1 MSEEVIKNPLE
12 VEEEK
17 GSFFDLRAILDVLI
31 LNWQWFLL
39 SLIICLGIAW
49 LHLRYTTPYYAAYAK
64 MFVKTNNTTNIRS
77 INALGEVVQ
86 SYGMENEKL
95 IVKSTAIAEETSR
108 DLKLYT
114 RYNAKGLIRNSS
126 LYKNQPVTVE
136 IDPVSVERL
145 NRPINLEITR
155 KGDEYHVE
163 GTYYIPVDEVSSKGP
178 YGIDRMLSKFPC
190 TIRTK
195 AGYLTF
201 YTTNN
206 VLADGETELVSIN
219 SPARLAGSYAGRLNV
234 METEET
240 SILNLSIVDDLPQRA
255 IDYLRQIVT
264 SYNRQANEDKNEVA
278 VRTEEF
284 INDRIAKISGEL
296 SSTESTIESYRNRQ
310 ALSEMKATV
319 QKASENA
326 NQTERAM
333 NEVNMQL
340 MFINDLSNAISSPT
354 NKYQMMPANVT
365 DASVSQLIAQ
375 YNTIVGQRNRLLR
388 TAAENSPAVEPLT
401 QQLDELYNNI
411 KMTLDQA
418 RHNAEFRRNMLM
430 QQHGQYVSAAN
441 QSPEHERMLS
451 QIGRQQE
458 VKSGLYLMLLQKREE
473 NSISLSS
480 TADKG
485 KLIDTPKMGG
495 QVSPQPNKEYLIA
508 LATGLAIPSLVFFL
522 IYFFRYRIEGHEDV
536 VKLTDLPILAD
547 VAVANESAKAKADI
561 VVHENQNN
569 QMEEVF
575 RAMRTNL
582 QFMMKENDKV
592 IMFTS
597 TTSGEGKTF
606 NAANLAV
613 SFALLHKKVILV
625 GLDIRKPRLAEQFDI
640 DDEVHG
646 ITPVLTHDHPTVE
659 DVRAQIL
666 PSGVHDDLDLLL
678 AGPIPP
684 NPTEIVSRQSL
695 DEIFQIL
702 RDEYDYIIVDT
713 APVGLVSD
721 TLQIGRVCDVTVYM
735 CRADFTPKTSF
746 ELINGLSADK
756 KLPNMA
762 IVINGI
768 DMSKKKYG
776 YYYGYGRYGKYSR
789 YGSYGRYGKYIRY
802 GSYGRYGKYGRYG
815 TYGSYGSY
823 GTYGTYGNYS
833 KSRYSNQDDDS
844 VKR

>member
-49 LHLRYTTPYYAAYAK
+49 LHLRYTTPYYSAYAK
-64 MFVKTNNTTNIRS
+64 VFVKTNSTTNLRS

-95 IVKSTAIAEETSR
+95 IMKSTAIAEETIR

-114 RYNAKGLIRNSS
+114 RYHSKGLIRNSS

-136 IDPVSVERL
+136 IDPVSVEKL

-163 GTYYIPVDEVSSKGP
+163 GTYYIPVDEVTSKGP

-201 YTTNN
+201 YTTNS
-206 VLADGETELVSIN
+206 VLDDGETELVTIDA
-219 SPARLAGSYAGRLNV
+219 PARLARSYAGRLNV
-234 METEET
+234 AETEGT
-240 SILNLSIVDDLPQRA
+240 SILNLSIVDDLPMRA
-255 IDYLRQIVT
+255 IDYLRQIVN

-326 NQTERAM
+326 DQTQKQM

-340 MFINDLSNAISSPT
+340 MFINDLDNAISKPS

-401 QQLDELYNNI
+401 FQLDELYNSI

-418 RHNAEFRRNMLM
+418 RHNAEFRRNLLM

-485 KLIDTPKMGG
+485 KLIDNPKYGT
-495 QVSPQPNKEYLIA
+495 QVSPDPNKEYLIA
-508 LATGLAIPSLVFFL
+508 LAIGLALPSLAFFL

-646 ITPVLTHDHPTVE
+646 ITPILTHDHPTVE
-659 DVRAQIL
+659 DVRSQIL

-702 RDEYDYIIVDT
+702 RNEYDYIIVDT

-735 CRADFTPKTSF
+735 CRADFTPKSSF

-789 YGSYGRYGKYIRY
+789 YGSYGRYGKY
-802 GSYGRYGKYGRYG
+802 GRYG

>member
-49 LHLRYTTPYYAAYAK
+49 LHLRYTTPYYSAYAK
-64 MFVKTNNTTNIRS
+64 MFVKTNSTTNLRS

-95 IVKSTAIAEETSR
+95 IVKSTAIAEETIR

-136 IDPVSVERL
+136 IDPVSVEKL
-145 NRPINLEITR
+145 NRPINLKITR

-163 GTYYIPVDEVSSKGP
+163 GTYYIPVDEVTSKGP

-234 METEET
+234 METEGT

-485 KLIDTPKMGG
+485 KLIDTPKMGA
-495 QVSPQPNKEYLIA
+495 QVSPNPNKEYLIA
-508 LATGLAIPSLVFFL
+508 LATGLAIPSLAFFL

-536 VKLTDLPILAD
+536 VKLTDLPIIAD

-646 ITPVLTHDHPTVE
+646 ITPILTHDHPSVE

-789 YGSYGRYGKYIRY
+789 YGSYGRYGKYGRY
-802 GSYGRYGKYGRYG
+802 GS
-815 TYGSYGSY
+815 YGSYGSY

>member
-31 LNWQWFLL
+31 LHWQWFLL

-49 LHLRYTTPYYAAYAK
+49 LHLRYTTPYYSAYAK
-64 MFVKTNNTTNIRS
+64 MFVKTNSTTNIRS

-95 IVKSTAIAEETSR
+95 IVKSTAIAEETIR

-234 METEET
+234 AETEGT
-240 SILNLSIVDDLPQRA
+240 SILNMSIVDDLPQRA

-485 KLIDTPKMGG
+485 KLIDTPKMGA
-495 QVSPQPNKEYLIA
+495 QVSPNPNKEYLIA

-536 VKLTDLPILAD
+536 VKLTDLPIIAD

-640 DDEVHG
+640 EDEVHG
-646 ITPVLTHDHPTVE
+646 ITPILTHDHPTVE

-789 YGSYGRYGKYIRY
+789 YGSYGRYGKY
-802 GSYGRYGKYGRYG
+802 GRYG

>member
-1 MSEEVIKNPLE
+1 MSEEIVKTPLE
-12 VEEEK
+12 AEEEK
-17 GSFFDLRAILDVLI
+17 GSSFDLRAIIDVLI

-49 LHLRYTTPYYAAYAK
+49 LHLRYTTPYYSAFAK
-64 MFVKTNNTTNIRS
+64 VFVKTNSTTNLRS

-95 IVKSTAIAEETSR
+95 IMKSTAIAEETIR

-114 RYNAKGLIRNSS
+114 RYHSKGLIRNSS

-136 IDPVSVERL
+136 IDPVSVEKL

-163 GTYYIPVDEVSSKGP
+163 GTYYIPVDEVTSKGP

-201 YTTNN
+201 YTTNR
-206 VLADGETELVSIN
+206 VLEDGETELVSID

-234 METEET
+234 SESEGT

-255 IDYLRQIVT
+255 IDYLRQIVN

-326 NQTERAM
+326 DQTQKQM

-340 MFINDLSNAISSPT
+340 MFINDLDNTISKPS

-401 QQLDELYNNI
+401 FQLDELYNSI

-418 RHNAEFRRNMLM
+418 RHNAEFRRNLLM

-485 KLIDTPKMGG
+485 KLIDNPKYGT
-495 QVSPQPNKEYLIA
+495 QVSPDPNKEYLIA
-508 LATGLAIPSLVFFL
+508 LAIGLALPSLAFFL

-646 ITPVLTHDHPTVE
+646 ITPILTHDHPTLE
-659 DVRAQIL
+659 DVRSQIL

-702 RDEYDYIIVDT
+702 RNEYDYIIVDT

-735 CRADFTPKTSF
+735 CRADFTPKSSF

-789 YGSYGRYGKYIRY
+789 YGT
-802 GSYGRYGKYGRYG
+802 YGRYGKYGRYG

>member
-31 LNWQWFLL
+31 LHWQWFLL

-49 LHLRYTTPYYAAYAK
+49 LHLRYTTPYYSAYAK
-64 MFVKTNNTTNIRS
+64 MFVKTNSTTNLRS

-95 IVKSTAIAEETSR
+95 IVKSTAIAEETIR

-163 GTYYIPVDEVSSKGP
+163 GTYYIPVDEVTSKGP

-234 METEET
+234 METEGT

-485 KLIDTPKMGG
+485 KLIDTPKMGA
-495 QVSPQPNKEYLIA
+495 QVSPNPNKEYLIA
-508 LATGLAIPSLVFFL
+508 LATGLAIPSLAFFL

-536 VKLTDLPILAD
+536 VKLTDLPIIAD

-646 ITPVLTHDHPTVE
+646 ITPILTHDHPSVE

-789 YGSYGRYGKYIRY
+789 YGSYGRYGKY
-802 GSYGRYGKYGRYG
+802 GRYG

>member
-49 LHLRYTTPYYAAYAK
+49 LHLRYTTPYYSAYAK
-64 MFVKTNNTTNIRS
+64 MFVKTNSTTNLRS

-95 IVKSTAIAEETSR
+95 IVKSTAIAEETIR

-163 GTYYIPVDEVSSKGP
+163 GTYYTPVDEVSSKGP

-234 METEET
+234 METEGT

-485 KLIDTPKMGG
+485 KLIDTPKMGA
-495 QVSPQPNKEYLIA
+495 QVSPNPNKEYLIA
-508 LATGLAIPSLVFFL
+508 LATGLAIPSLAFFL

-536 VKLTDLPILAD
+536 VKLTDLPIIAD

-646 ITPVLTHDHPTVE
+646 ITPILTHDHPTVE

-789 YGSYGRYGKYIRY
+789 YGSYGRYGKY
-802 GSYGRYGKYGRYG
+802 GRYG

>member
-1 MSEEVIKNPLE
+1 MSEEIVKNPLE

-17 GSFFDLRAILDVLI
+17 GSSFFDLRAIIDVLV

-39 SLIICLGIAW
+39 PLIICLGLAW
-49 LHLRYTTPYYAAYAK
+49 LHLRYTTPYYSSSAK
-64 MFVKTNNTTNIRS
+64 MFVKTNSTTNLRS

-86 SYGMENEKL
+86 SYGMENEML
-95 IVKSTAIAEETSR
+95 ILKSTAIAEETIR

-114 RYNAKGLIRNSS
+114 QYTTQGLIRNRS

-136 IDPVSVERL
+136 IDPVSVEKL
-145 NRPINLEITR
+145 NRPINLKITR

-163 GTYYIPVDEVSSKGP
+163 GTYYIPVDEVTSKGP

-206 VLADGETELVSIN
+206 VLDDGDTELVTIN
-219 SPARLAGSYAGRLNV
+219 SPSRLAGSYANRLKV
-234 METEET
+234 SEMEGS
-240 SILNLSIVDDLPQRA
+240 SILTLSIIDDLPMRA

-310 ALSEMKATV
+310 ALNEMKATV

-326 NQTERAM
+326 DQTQKQM
-333 NEVNMQL
+333 NEVTMQL
-340 MFINDLSNAISSPT
+340 MFIDDLARAISSPS

-401 QQLDELYNNI
+401 FQLDELYNNI

-418 RHNAEFRRNMLM
+418 RHNAEFRRNLLM

-441 QSPEHERMLS
+441 QSPEHERLLS

-485 KLIDTPKMGG
+485 KLIDTPKFGG
-495 QVSPQPNKEYLIA
+495 QVSPNPKNEYLIA
-508 LATGLAIPSLVFFL
+508 MAIGLAIPSLVFFL

-547 VAVANESAKAKADI
+547 VAVANDSAKTKADI

-613 SFALLHKKVILV
+613 SFALLHKKVVLV
-625 GLDIRKPRLAEQFDI
+625 GLDIRKPRLAEQFEI
-640 DDEVHG
+640 EDEVHG
-646 ITPVLTHDHPTVE
+646 ITPILTHDHPTLE
-659 DVRAQIL
+659 DVREQIL

-684 NPTEIVSRQSL
+684 NPTEIVSRSSL

-702 RDEYDYIIVDT
+702 RNEYDYIIVDT

-789 YGSYGRYGKYIRY
+789 YGSYGRYGRYGRY
-802 GSYGRYGKYGRYG
+802 GSYGRYG
-815 TYGSYGSY
+815 TYGSY

-833 KSRYSNQDDDS
+833 KSRYSDKNDDS

>member
-1 MSEEVIKNPLE
+1 MSEEIVKNPLE

-39 SLIICLGIAW
+39 SLVICLGIAW
-49 LHLRYTTPYYAAYAK
+49 LHLRYTTPYYSAYAK
-64 MFVKTNNTTNIRS
+64 MFVKTNSTTNLRS

-95 IVKSTAIAEETSR
+95 IVKSTAIAEETIR

-114 RYNAKGLIRNSS
+114 RYYSKGLIRNSS

-136 IDPVSVERL
+136 IDPVSVEKL
-145 NRPINLEITR
+145 NAPINLEITR

-163 GTYYIPVDEVSSKGP
+163 GTYYIPVDEVTSKGP

-206 VLADGETELVSIN
+206 VLGDGDTELVSIN
-219 SPARLAGSYAGRLNV
+219 SPSRLAGSYAARLNV
-234 METEET
+234 VETEGT
-240 SILNLSIVDDLPQRA
+240 SILNMSIVDDLPMRA

-310 ALSEMKATV
+310 ALNEMKATV

-326 NQTERAM
+326 DQTQKQM

-340 MFINDLSNAISSPT
+340 MFINDLSNAISSPS

-401 QQLDELYNNI
+401 QQLDELYNSI

-485 KLIDTPKMGG
+485 KLIDNPKFGA
-495 QVSPQPNKEYLIA
+495 QVSPNPNKEYLIA
-508 LATGLAIPSLVFFL
+508 LATGLAIPSLIFFL

-646 ITPVLTHDHPTVE
+646 ITPILTHDHPTVE
-659 DVRAQIL
+659 DVRSQIL

-789 YGSYGRYGKYIRY
+789 YGSYGRYGKY
-802 GSYGRYGKYGRYG
+802 GRYGA
-815 TYGSYGSY
+815 YGSYGSY

>member
-31 LNWQWFLL
+31 LHWQWFLL

-49 LHLRYTTPYYAAYAK
+49 LHLRYTTPYYSAYAK
-64 MFVKTNNTTNIRS
+64 MFVKTNSTTNLRS

-95 IVKSTAIAEETSR
+95 IVKSTAIAEETIR

-234 METEET
+234 METEGT

-485 KLIDTPKMGG
+485 KLIDTPKMGA
-495 QVSPQPNKEYLIA
+495 QVSPNPNKEYLIA

-536 VKLTDLPILAD
+536 VKLTDLPIIAD

-646 ITPVLTHDHPTVE
+646 ITPILTHDHPTVE

-789 YGSYGRYGKYIRY
+789 YGSYGRYGKY
-802 GSYGRYGKYGRYG
+802 GRYG

>member
-1 MSEEVIKNPLE
+1 MSEEVIKTPQE

-95 IVKSTAIAEETSR
+95 IVKSTAIAEETIR

-163 GTYYIPVDEVSSKGP
+163 GTYYIPVDEVTSKGP

-485 KLIDTPKMGG
+485 KLIDTPKMGA
-495 QVSPQPNKEYLIA
+495 QVSPNPNKEYLIA

-536 VKLTDLPILAD
+536 VKLTNLPILAD
-547 VAVANESAKAKADI
+547 VAVANDSAKAKADI

-613 SFALLHKKVILV
+613 SFALLRKKVILV

-646 ITPVLTHDHPTVE
+646 ITPILTHDHPTVE

-789 YGSYGRYGKYIRY
+789 YGSYGRYGKY
-802 GSYGRYGKYGRYG
+802 GRYG

>member
-49 LHLRYTTPYYAAYAK
+49 LHLRYTTPYYSAYAK
-64 MFVKTNNTTNIRS
+64 MFVKTNSTTNLRS

-95 IVKSTAIAEETSR
+95 IVKSTAIAEETIR

-234 METEET
+234 AETEGT
-240 SILNLSIVDDLPQRA
+240 SILNLSIVDDLPMRA

-401 QQLDELYNNI
+401 QQLDELYNSI

-485 KLIDTPKMGG
+485 KLIDTPKFGA
-495 QVSPQPNKEYLIA
+495 QVSPNPNKEYLIA

-646 ITPVLTHDHPTVE
+646 ITPILTHDHPTVE

-789 YGSYGRYGKYIRY
+789 YGSYGRYGKY
-802 GSYGRYGKYGRYG
+802 GRYG

>member
-12 VEEEK
+12 AEEEK
-17 GSFFDLRAILDVLI
+17 GSSFDLRAIIDVLI

-49 LHLRYTTPYYAAYAK
+49 LHLRYTTPYYSAYAK
-64 MFVKTNNTTNIRS
+64 MFVKTNSTTNLRS

-95 IVKSTAIAEETSR
+95 IVKSTAIAEETIR

-114 RYNAKGLIRNSS
+114 RYNSKGLIRNSS

-136 IDPVSVERL
+136 IDPVSVEKL

-163 GTYYIPVDEVSSKGP
+163 GTYYIPVDEVTSKGP

-201 YTTNN
+201 YTTNS
-206 VLADGETELVSIN
+206 VLDDGETELVTIDA
-219 SPARLAGSYAGRLNV
+219 PARLARSYAGRLNV
-234 METEET
+234 AETEGT
-240 SILNLSIVDDLPQRA
+240 SILNLSIVDDVPMRA
-255 IDYLRQIVT
+255 IDYLRQIVN

-326 NQTERAM
+326 DQTQKQM

-340 MFINDLSNAISSPT
+340 MFINDLDNAISKPS

-401 QQLDELYNNI
+401 FQLDELYNSI

-418 RHNAEFRRNMLM
+418 RHNAEFRRNLLM

-485 KLIDTPKMGG
+485 KLIDNPKYGT
-495 QVSPQPNKEYLIA
+495 QVSPDPNKEYLIA
-508 LATGLAIPSLVFFL
+508 LAIGLALPSLAFFL

-646 ITPVLTHDHPTVE
+646 ITPILTHDHPTLE
-659 DVRAQIL
+659 DVRSQIL

-702 RDEYDYIIVDT
+702 RNEYDYIIVDT

-735 CRADFTPKTSF
+735 CRADFTPKSSF

-789 YGSYGRYGKYIRY
+789 YGT
-802 GSYGRYGKYGRYG
+802 YGRYGKYGRYG

>member
-49 LHLRYTTPYYAAYAK
+49 LHLRYTTPYYSAFAK
-64 MFVKTNNTTNIRS
+64 VFVKTNSTTNLRS

-95 IVKSTAIAEETSR
+95 IVKSTAIAEETIR

-234 METEET
+234 METEGT

-485 KLIDTPKMGG
+485 KLIDTPKMGA
-495 QVSPQPNKEYLIA
+495 QVSPNPNKEYLIA

-646 ITPVLTHDHPTVE
+646 ITPILTHDHPTVE

-789 YGSYGRYGKYIRY
+789 YGSYGRYGKY
-802 GSYGRYGKYGRYG
+802 GRYG

>member
-39 SLIICLGIAW
+39 SLVICLGIAW
-49 LHLRYTTPYYAAYAK
+49 LHLRYTTPYYSAYAK
-64 MFVKTNNTTNIRS
+64 MFVKTNSTTNLRS

-95 IVKSTAIAEETSR
+95 IVKSTAIAEETIR

-234 METEET
+234 METEGT

-473 NSISLSS
+473 NSIARSS

-485 KLIDTPKMGG
+485 KLIDTPKMGA
-495 QVSPQPNKEYLIA
+495 QVSPNPNKEYLIA

-536 VKLTDLPILAD
+536 VKLTDLPIIAD

-646 ITPVLTHDHPTVE
+646 ITPILTHDHPTVE

-789 YGSYGRYGKYIRY
+789 YGSYGRYGKY
-802 GSYGRYGKYGRYG
+802 GRYG

>member
-12 VEEEK
+12 AEEEK
-17 GSFFDLRAILDVLI
+17 GSSFDLRAIIDVLI

-49 LHLRYTTPYYAAYAK
+49 LHLRYTTPYYSAYAK
-64 MFVKTNNTTNIRS
+64 MFVKTNSTTNLRS

-95 IVKSTAIAEETSR
+95 IVKSTAFVFNDTATTEI
-108 DLKLYT
+108 YT

-136 IDPVSVERL
+136 IDPVSVEKL

-163 GTYYIPVDEVSSKGP
+163 GTYYIPVDEVTSKGP

-201 YTTNN
+201 YTTNR
-206 VLADGETELVSIN
+206 VLEDGETELVSID
-219 SPARLAGSYAGRLNV
+219 SPSRLAGSYASRLGV
-234 METEET
+234 ADAEGT
-240 SILNLSIVDDLPQRA
+240 SILTLSIVDDLPVRA

-326 NQTERAM
+326 DQTQKQM

-340 MFINDLSNAISSPT
+340 MFINDLDNAISKPS

-401 QQLDELYNNI
+401 FQLDELYNSI

-418 RHNAEFRRNMLM
+418 RHNAEFRRNLLM

-485 KLIDTPKMGG
+485 KLIDNPKFGG
-495 QVSPQPNKEYLIA
+495 QVSPKPNNEYLIA
-508 LATGLAIPSLVFFL
+508 LAIGLALPSLAFFL

-646 ITPVLTHDHPTVE
+646 ITPILTHDHPTLE

-702 RDEYDYIIVDT
+702 RNEYDYIIVDT

-735 CRADFTPKTSF
+735 CRADFTPKSSF

-789 YGSYGRYGKYIRY
+789 YGSYGRYGKY
-802 GSYGRYGKYGRYG
+802 GRYS

>member
-1 MSEEVIKNPLE
+1 MYNMSEEVIKNPLE

-49 LHLRYTTPYYAAYAK
+49 LHLRYTTPYYSAYAK
-64 MFVKTNNTTNIRS
+64 MFVKTNSTTNLRS

-95 IVKSTAIAEETSR
+95 IVKSTAIAEETIR

-234 METEET
+234 METEGT
-240 SILNLSIVDDLPQRA
+240 SILNMSIVDDLPQRA

-485 KLIDTPKMGG
+485 KLIDTPKFGA
-495 QVSPQPNKEYLIA
+495 QVSPNPNKEYLIA
-508 LATGLAIPSLVFFL
+508 LATGLAIPSLIFFL
-522 IYFFRYRIEGHEDV
+522 MYFFRYRIEGHEDV

-646 ITPVLTHDHPTVE
+646 ITPILTHDHPTVE

-789 YGSYGRYGKYIRY
+789 YGSYGRYGKY
-802 GSYGRYGKYGRYG
+802 GRYG

>member
-49 LHLRYTTPYYAAYAK
+49 LHLRYTTPYYSAYAK
-64 MFVKTNNTTNIRS
+64 MFVKTNSTTNLRS

-95 IVKSTAIAEETSR
+95 IVKSTAIAEETIR

-234 METEET
+234 AETEGT
-240 SILNLSIVDDLPQRA
+240 SILNMSIVDDLPQRA

-495 QVSPQPNKEYLIA
+495 QVSPNPNKEYLIA

-536 VKLTDLPILAD
+536 VKLTDLPIIAD

-646 ITPVLTHDHPTVE
+646 ITPILTHDHPTVE

-789 YGSYGRYGKYIRY
+789 YGSYGRYGKY
-802 GSYGRYGKYGRYG
+802 GRYG

>member
-1 MSEEVIKNPLE
+1 MSEEVIKTPQEL
-12 VEEEK
+12 EEEK

-95 IVKSTAIAEETSR
+95 IVKSTAIAEETIR

-114 RYNAKGLIRNSS
+114 RYTTDGLIRNRS
-126 LYKNQPVTVE
+126 LYKDQPITVE
-136 IDPVSVERL
+136 IDPVSVEKL
-145 NRPINLEITR
+145 INPINLEITR

-163 GTYYIPVDEVSSKGP
+163 GTYYIPVDEVTSKGP
-178 YGIDRMLSKFPC
+178 YGIDRMLSRFPC

-201 YTTNN
+201 YTTNR
-206 VLADGETELVSIN
+206 VLKDGETELVTIS
-219 SPARLAGSYAGRLNV
+219 SPSRLAGSYAARLDV
-234 METEET
+234 VETEGT
-240 SILNLSIVDDLPQRA
+240 SILNMSIVDDLPLRA

-485 KLIDTPKMGG
+485 KLIDTPKMGA
-495 QVSPQPNKEYLIA
+495 QVFPNPNKEYLIA

-536 VKLTDLPILAD
+536 VKLTNLPILAD
-547 VAVANESAKAKADI
+547 VAVANDSAKAKADI

-646 ITPVLTHDHPTVE
+646 ITPILTHDHPSVE

-789 YGSYGRYGKYIRY
+789 YGSYGRYGKY
-802 GSYGRYGKYGRYG
+802 GRYG

>member
-49 LHLRYTTPYYAAYAK
+49 LHLRYTTPYYSAFAK
-64 MFVKTNNTTNIRS
+64 VFVKTNSTTNLRS

-95 IVKSTAIAEETSR
+95 IVKSTAIAEETIR

-206 VLADGETELVSIN
+206 VLDDGETELVSIN

-234 METEET
+234 METEGT

-485 KLIDTPKMGG
+485 KLIDTPKMGA
-495 QVSPQPNKEYLIA
+495 QVSPNPNKEYLIA

-536 VKLTDLPILAD
+536 VKLTDLPIIAD

-582 QFMMKENDKV
+582 QFMMMENDKV

-640 DDEVHG
+640 EDEIHG
-646 ITPVLTHDHPTVE
+646 ITPILTHDHPTVE

-789 YGSYGRYGKYIRY
+789 YGSYGRYGKY
-802 GSYGRYGKYGRYG
+802 GRYG

>member
-49 LHLRYTTPYYAAYAK
+49 LHLRYTTPYYSAYAK
-64 MFVKTNNTTNIRS
+64 MFVKTNSTTNLRS

-95 IVKSTAIAEETSR
+95 IVKSTAIAEETIR

-114 RYNAKGLIRNSS
+114 RYNAKGLLRNGS

-234 METEET
+234 AETEGT

-485 KLIDTPKMGG
+485 KLIDTPKMGA
-495 QVSPQPNKEYLIA
+495 QVSPNPNKEYLIA

-646 ITPVLTHDHPTVE
+646 ITPILTHDHPTVE

-789 YGSYGRYGKYIRY
+789 YGSYGRYGKY
-802 GSYGRYGKYGRYG
+802 GRYG

>member
-49 LHLRYTTPYYAAYAK
+49 LHLRYTTPYYSAYAK
-64 MFVKTNNTTNIRS
+64 MFVKTNSTTNLRS

-95 IVKSTAIAEETSR
+95 IVKSTAIAEETIR

-114 RYNAKGLIRNSS
+114 RYNAKGLIRNNS

-145 NRPINLEITR
+145 NAPINLEITR

-234 METEET
+234 METEGT

-485 KLIDTPKMGG
+485 KLIDTPKMGA
-495 QVSPQPNKEYLIA
+495 QVSPNPNKEYLIA
-508 LATGLAIPSLVFFL
+508 LATGLAIPSLIFFL

-536 VKLTDLPILAD
+536 VKLTDLPIIAD

-646 ITPVLTHDHPTVE
+646 ITPILTHDHPTLE

-789 YGSYGRYGKYIRY
+789 YGSYGRYGKY
-802 GSYGRYGKYGRYG
+802 GRYG

>member
-49 LHLRYTTPYYAAYAK
+49 LHLRYTTPYYSAFAK
-64 MFVKTNNTTNIRS
+64 VFVKTNSTTNLRS

-95 IVKSTAIAEETSR
+95 IMKSTAIAEETIR

-136 IDPVSVERL
+136 IDPVSVEKL
-145 NRPINLEITR
+145 NRPINLKITR

-234 METEET
+234 AESEGT

-485 KLIDTPKMGG
+485 KLIDTPKMGA
-495 QVSPQPNKEYLIA
+495 QVSPNPNKEYLIA

-536 VKLTDLPILAD
+536 VKLTNLPILAD

-646 ITPVLTHDHPTVE
+646 ITPILTHDHPTVE

-789 YGSYGRYGKYIRY
+789 YGSYGRYGKY
-802 GSYGRYGKYGRYG
+802 GRYG

>member
-49 LHLRYTTPYYAAYAK
+49 LHLRYTTPYYSAFAK
-64 MFVKTNNTTNIRS
+64 VFVKTNSTTNLRS

-95 IVKSTAIAEETSR
+95 IVKSTAIAEETIR

-234 METEET
+234 METEGT

-485 KLIDTPKMGG
+485 KLIDTPKMGA
-495 QVSPQPNKEYLIA
+495 QVSPNPNKEYLIA

-536 VKLTDLPILAD
+536 VKLTNLPILAD

-646 ITPVLTHDHPTVE
+646 ITPILTHDHPSVE

-702 RDEYDYIIVDT
+702 REKYDYIIVDT

-789 YGSYGRYGKYIRY
+789 YGSYGRYGKY
-802 GSYGRYGKYGRYG
+802 GRYG